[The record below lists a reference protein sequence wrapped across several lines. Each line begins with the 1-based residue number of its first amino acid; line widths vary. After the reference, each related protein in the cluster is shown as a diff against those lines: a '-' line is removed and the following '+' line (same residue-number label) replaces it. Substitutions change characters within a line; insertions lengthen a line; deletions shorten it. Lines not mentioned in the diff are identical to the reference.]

1 MEAVVLLVVRQLMD
15 VLISLTFIFF
25 KWSLIFPYSGV
36 KSDGDTEAGTIQ
48 EESLK
53 LLKHEFL
60 RRCEKAGYSRVPMGL
75 QRG

>member
-60 RRCEKAGYSRVPMGL
+60 RRCEKAGYSHVPMGL